1 MRTFWTFALISPTG
15 ALGPYRTLVVGGA
28 KVGFER
34 EAGATLWR
42 PPSWHHAVPCHRHDG
57 MLAANRSML
66 GAQLTRHWVYFN
78 ALVGRRTTL
87 SVEPQSLIQDT
98 RHSGFSVYPRNQ
110 PIAHAT
116 CIVSIAR
123 QLFL

>member
-1 MRTFWTFALISPTG
+1 M
-15 ALGPYRTLVVGGA
+15 
-28 KVGFER
+28 
-34 EAGATLWR
+34 
-42 PPSWHHAVPCHRHDG
+42 
-57 MLAANRSML
+57 
-66 GAQLTRHWVYFN
+66 TRHWARLN
-78 ALVGRRTTL
+78 ALVRRRTTL

-98 RHSGFSVYPRNQ
+98 DHSGFSVYPRNQ